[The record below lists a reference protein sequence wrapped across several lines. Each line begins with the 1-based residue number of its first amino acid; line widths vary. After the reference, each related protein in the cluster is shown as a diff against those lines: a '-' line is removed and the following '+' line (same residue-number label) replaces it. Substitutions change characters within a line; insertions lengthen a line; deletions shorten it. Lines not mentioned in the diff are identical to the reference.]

1 MLKQSIA
8 ILAFTASIAL
18 PTTIAAMTAMTPT
31 PQPSKLIKSRG
42 TQKIQVRL
50 YERSIESFSR
60 LDTSFG

>member
-18 PTTIAAMTAMTPT
+18 PTTIAALTALT
-31 PQPSKLIKSRG
+31 PQPQPAKLIKSRG

-50 YERSIESFSR
+50 YDRSIEVFSR
-60 LDTSFG
+60 LDTAFG